1 MTSDGHFHE
10 KRRDHLSSE
19 ATADRSVGGQRTWVS
34 QQFQNLLQ
42 GTGFGAINSWQLGT
56 APWDTLSVL
65 HANST
70 AFWMFSRVT
79 AVPGPAP
86 EIHPLWGCR
95 HLPHPPFWCL
105 IPYVKTLYTYN
116 PSSGFCF
123 SNWIV
128 KICKIHIKEKF
139 PTYLVTSVNEML
151 LYPIYWLWKIQLK
164 WGKIIVHVWQ
174 PGNFFPISHVTVF
187 WGHKF
192 LNTQKKWFYLN
203 WFINYVRVVVKQRI
217 LSKKQYTV
225 TLSGSHWFKI
235 W

>member
-1 MTSDGHFHE
+1 MSSAVQVDQKPHFPQTPLSLVLSGELTSDGHFHE
-10 KRRDHLSSE
+10 KRKDHVSSE
-19 ATADRSVGGQRTWVS
+19 ATVDRSVGRQRTWVS

-42 GTGFGAINSWQLGT
+42 GTGSGAINSWQLGT

-65 HANST
+65 HADST

-105 IPYVKTLYTYN
+105 IPYVKKLYTYN

-128 KICKIHIKEKF
+128 KICKIHIKEKSF
-139 PTYLVTSVNEML
+139 LPILWPQWMRCCFIQSTDFGKSSWNEE
-151 LYPIYWLWKIQLK
+151 
-164 WGKIIVHVWQ
+164 
-174 PGNFFPISHVTVF
+174 
-187 WGHKF
+187 
-192 LNTQKKWFYLN
+192 
-203 WFINYVRVVVKQRI
+203 R
-217 LSKKQYTV
+217 
-225 TLSGSHWFKI
+225 
-235 W
+235 